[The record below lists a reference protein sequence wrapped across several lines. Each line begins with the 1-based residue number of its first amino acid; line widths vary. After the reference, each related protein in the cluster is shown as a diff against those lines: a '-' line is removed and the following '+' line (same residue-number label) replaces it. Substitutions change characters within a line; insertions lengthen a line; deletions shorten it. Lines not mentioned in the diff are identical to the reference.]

1 MKAAI
6 LTVSD
11 RRSQGAAEDAS
22 GPALRE
28 ALETAGWTVAD
39 AAVVPDE
46 PDQIAAAV
54 RKWVGGGLDLV
65 VASGG
70 TGISPRDQT
79 PEAVRP
85 LLDKEIP
92 GLGELM
98 RMRGLENT
106 RFAPLSRSFAGAAR
120 HTLILCLPGSPKG
133 AVQSLQ
139 AILPL
144 LPHALDQLRGGG
156 H

>member
-1 MKAAI
+1 MKAAV

-11 RRSQGAAEDAS
+11 RCFRGEAEDAS
-22 GPALRE
+22 GPALQKALRE
-28 ALETAGWTVAD
+28 AGWTVAE

-46 PDQIAAAV
+46 PARIAEAV
-54 RKWVGGGLDLV
+54 ARWTGAGVDLAV
-65 VASGG
+65 SSGG
-70 TGISPRDQT
+70 TGISPRDRT

-98 RMRGLENT
+98 RLRGLEKT
-106 RFAPLSRSFAGAAR
+106 PFASLSRSLAGAVGR
-120 HTLILCLPGSPKG
+120 SLVLCLPGSPKG
-133 AVQSLQ
+133 AVDSLQ
-139 AILPL
+139 AVLPL
-144 LPHALDQLRGGG
+144 LPHALEQLRGGG